1 MKRKTIGIFVA
12 LAVIAIPVAMK
23 LSSPKPKTE
32 VEVATIESK
41 EIQPSILASGSF
53 VFRQQVQLSSEV
65 MGKVSE
71 VLVKEGDKVTAGQV
85 LLRLDPTLIKAEVTQ
100 QQANLRN
107 ADVSIERAQLSVERQ
122 KINVDRNAKLAQE
135 KFIDASRYD
144 DAVHQYNM
152 AKVDLKASK
161 ESKQQV
167 SAMLDQSLKRLD
179 KTEVRAPIS
188 GTATQVQIKVGETA
202 VPSAQG
208 MMGSSLMSIADVAS
222 IMAEVNV
229 DESDIAKVALGQT
242 VKVFPSAFDDQPIL
256 GKVEEISMAP
266 RAAMPG
272 ASQSKNY
279 IVKLRL
285 NDTQLALRTGMSCRV
300 EIITGGGSKKPV
312 VPLQA
317 VLSPDAAATSSAS
330 ASASASEKGSKA
342 HGKRTG
348 IIFTLKNGVVAKRE
362 IKLGIAD
369 DMNQEILSEIAEG
382 EKVVTGPARVLRS
395 LKDGDKV
402 VEKST
407 EKATDT
413 KSDSKANSDKK
424 TDGK

>member
-1 MKRKTIGIFVA
+1 MKRKTIAILAV
-12 LAVIAIPVAMK
+12 LAVIATPIVIK
-23 LSSPKPKTE
+23 LSSPKPKLE
-32 VEVATIESK
+32 VELAAIEIK

-65 MGKVSE
+65 MGKVAE
-71 VLVKEGDKVTAGQV
+71 VLVKEGDKVVAGQV

-266 RAAMPG
+266 RAALPG

-317 VLSPDAAATSSAS
+317 VLSPDAVASAS

-342 HGKRTG
+342 HSKRTG
-348 IIFTLKNGVVAKRE
+348 VIFTLKNGVVAKRE

-369 DMNQEILSEIAEG
+369 DMNQEILSEIAQG
-382 EKVVTGPARVLRS
+382 EKVVIGPARVLRS
-395 LKDGDKV
+395 LKEGDKV

-407 EKATDT
+407 DS

-424 TDGK
+424 SDGK